1 VAAQLERDA
10 ALQRAEDFD
19 SNAHQFQ
26 ATIADTEQH
35 IRALEGELQSVPPR
49 TTTAVR
55 TSDNPQ
61 LLQQLKSTLLNLKL
75 KRTELLTK
83 YDPSYRLVQEV
94 ETQIADTKSAIT
106 AEESK
111 PLREQTTDQNPD
123 YVWVRGELTKAE
135 AELSG
140 LKAHK
145 AAATAIAK
153 LYRTAAQ
160 RIDQDGVVQENLL
173 RDVKVQEDSYLL
185 YVHKREEAAISDAL
199 DQRGILNVAIAEQP
213 IVPALPS
220 RSPLYAA
227 VLTLFLATTGSLVT
241 TFVVDVMDSSFRTP
255 DELSRYLG
263 TPVLAALPKGNG

>member
-1 VAAQLERDA
+1 M
-10 ALQRAEDFD
+10 
-19 SNAHQFQ
+19 
-26 ATIADTEQH
+26 
-35 IRALEGELQSVPPR
+35 
-49 TTTAVR
+49 TTAMR

-61 LLQQLKSTLLNLKL
+61 LLQQLKSTLLNLEL

-83 YDPSYRLVQEV
+83 YDPSYRPVQEV
-94 ETQIADTKSAIT
+94 ETQIAETKSAIS

-111 PLREQTTDQNPD
+111 PLREETTDQNPD
-123 YVWVRGELTKAE
+123 HLWVQGELTKAE

-140 LKAHK
+140 LKAHQ

-160 RIDQDGVVQENLL
+160 RIGQDGIVQDNLL

-213 IVPALPS
+213 VVPALPT
-220 RSPLYAA
+220 RSPLSAV
-227 VLTLFLATTGSLVT
+227 VLTLFLATTGSLVSA
-241 TFVVDVMDSSFRTP
+241 FVADMMDPSFRTP
-255 DELSRYLG
+255 DEVSRYLG
-263 TPVLAALPKGNG
+263 TPVLAALPRGNG